1 MATNFLSS
9 TNNANPNKSFEVSE
23 APTDSVSSL
32 SFSPNSNF
40 LVATSWDNQVR
51 CWEIARNGVNLA
63 SQPKASISHD
73 HPVLCSAWK
82 EDGTTVFSG
91 GCDKQVK
98 MWPLLSGGQPT
109 TVAMHDAPVKEVA
122 WIPEMNVLATGSWD
136 RTLKYWDTR
145 QPSPVHTQQLPER
158 CYAMTVKYPLMVVG
172 TADRNLI
179 VYNLQNP
186 QAEFKRIIS
195 PLKYQ
200 TRCLAAFP
208 DQQGFLV
215 GSIEGRVGVHHL
227 DESQQSKNF
236 TFKCHREGNEIYSV
250 NSLNFHPVHH
260 TFATAGSD
268 GAFNFWDKD
277 SKQRLKAMLRCNQ
290 PIPCSTFNTDGSI
303 FAYSVCYDWSKGAEN
318 HNPATAKTHIFLHLP
333 QEAEVKGKP
342 RIGAT
347 SGRK

>member
-1 MATNFLSS
+1 MSNFL
-9 TNNANPNKSFEVSE
+9 TNTNPNPNKSFEVNQP
-23 APTDSVSSL
+23 PTDSVSSL
-32 SFSPNSNF
+32 CFSPKANF

-51 CWEIARNGVNLA
+51 CWEVARNGVNVA
-63 SQPKASISHD
+63 TVPKASISMI
-73 HPVLCSAWK
+73 
-82 EDGTTVFSG
+82 T
-91 GCDKQVK
+91 
-98 MWPLLSGGQPT
+98 
-109 TVAMHDAPVKEVA
+109 
-122 WIPEMNVLATGSWD
+122 
-136 RTLKYWDTR
+136 RYWDTR
-145 QPSPVHTQQLPER
+145 QSNPVHTQQLPER
-158 CYAMTVKYPLMVVG
+158 CYAMTVRHPLMVVG

-186 QAEFKRIIS
+186 QVEFKRIVS

-227 DESQQSKNF
+227 DDSQQGKNF

-277 SKQRLKAMLRCNQ
+277 SKQRLKA
-290 PIPCSTFNTDGSI
+290 
-303 FAYSVCYDWSKGAEN
+303 
-318 HNPATAKTHIFLHLP
+318 
-333 QEAEVKGKP
+333 
-342 RIGAT
+342 
-347 SGRK
+347 

>member
-1 MATNFLSS
+1 
-9 TNNANPNKSFEVSE
+9 
-23 APTDSVSSL
+23 
-32 SFSPNSNF
+32 
-40 LVATSWDNQVR
+40 
-51 CWEIARNGVNLA
+51 
-63 SQPKASISHD
+63 
-73 HPVLCSAWK
+73 
-82 EDGTTVFSG
+82 
-91 GCDKQVK
+91 
-98 MWPLLSGGQPT
+98 
-109 TVAMHDAPVKEVA
+109 
-122 WIPEMNVLATGSWD
+122 
-136 RTLKYWDTR
+136 
-145 QPSPVHTQQLPER
+145 
-158 CYAMTVKYPLMVVG
+158 MVVG
-172 TADRNLI
+172 TADRNII

-186 QAEFKRIIS
+186 QVEFKRIVS

-227 DESQQSKNF
+227 DDSQQAKNF

-277 SKQRLKAMLRCNQ
+277 SKQRLKAMLRCSQ
-290 PIPCSTFNTDGSI
+290 PVPCSAFNNDGSI

-318 HNPATAKTHIFLHLP
+318 HNPATAKPYIFLHLP
-333 QEAEVKGKP
+333 QESEVKGKP

-347 SGRK
+347 GRR